1 MSVSQQPVVE
11 RKSERKAERRS
22 MPDRTCIVCLDG
34 VYVTRL
40 ETDSYAGRG
49 SLSRFGVDSSSVD
62 VLWHVEACN
71 NCGHVLI
78 FRRDWRDE
86 SP

>member
-1 MSVSQQPVVE
+1 MSVSQQPVA
-11 RKSERKAERRS
+11 ERKAERRS